1 MEGGQSQLF
10 AEERAGGQGKE
21 PYCGAE
27 KGDRRKG
34 MSVVK
39 AGKIACRNE
48 ESGKLSEDSQPLLTA
63 QIKTHEQG

>member
-10 AEERAGGQGKE
+10 AEKGAGGQGKE

-34 MSVVK
+34 MSVLR
-39 AGKIACRNE
+39 AGKIARRNE
-48 ESGKLSEDSQPLLTA
+48 EGGK
-63 QIKTHEQG
+63 

>member
-21 PYCGAE
+21 PYCRAE

-39 AGKIACRNE
+39 VGKIARINE
-48 ESGKLSEDSQPLLTA
+48 EGGK
-63 QIKTHEQG
+63 